1 MPTSKHEHL
10 LSSRPNQIFL
20 NSGSWWPPVVISD
33 IDLSDHRLSDGS
45 IDLVARL
52 LSMVDIGQL
61 QNSFTGREHVQWTGS
76 ALKDSI
82 SNHFTAPIS
91 LHGETVKLEKVF
103 NARNL
108 KRIGGI
114 EIEWTKNLAD
124 HLSFDDHHQK
134 VAIFHHASFL
144 ECHRQR

>member
-1 MPTSKHEHL
+1 ML
-10 LSSRPNQIFL
+10 Y
-20 NSGSWWPPVVISD
+20 
-33 IDLSDHRLSDGS
+33 GS

-52 LSMVDIGQL
+52 LSMIAFGGFQYG
-61 QNSFTGREHVQWTGS
+61 FTGRKHALWT
-76 ALKDSI
+76 ANTMKDWIAS
-82 SNHFTAPIS
+82 HFMAPPM
-91 LHGETVKLEKVF
+91 LCGETVKLETIF

-108 KRIGGI
+108 GRIGGI

-124 HLSFDDHHQK
+124 HLSFDDHDQK